1 MSTSAE
7 RSIRRK
13 QFLAIGLVLGTV
25 CIGTLLL
32 TKNAEDKQVRAA
44 GPAPAKTKEISLGLT
59 ESAKVAER
67 TAEAIRYEQLQKRIQ
82 QLEENNR
89 QLQTQQR
96 DYNDAVR
103 RSPVAPPSQDDP
115 ARKAVVEPPPE
126 PPPAP
131 VKPGAGLSLTGL
143 GPPPPDAAFK
153 AGGVRKDGAPVQ
165 APTVRSLDLT
175 AAPAV
180 VNTPGAR
187 PAPRIETA
195 RAPQE
200 NFIADDPLS
209 TNRAAG
215 RSYET
220 FIPPGTFCKVSTLVG
235 MEAPTGGQAQTN
247 PVPAQF
253 EILED
258 CTLPNGRRA
267 PLRGCFVTAHGFG
280 DLSSER
286 AYIRLDRLSCID
298 DDNNAVDIAVRGYVV
313 GEDGKPG
320 MSGTIV
326 NKQGTAIAN
335 SIWAALASGT
345 GRALKSAGTVQTINP
360 LGGVTETTSDGFRA
374 GLGDGLAKGFDAISA
389 YYLKVAEKLFPTVSI
404 SSMRTVEISFNRG
417 FVFERRTST
426 ATNRE

>member
-1 MSTSAE
+1 MTTVRE
-7 RSIRRK
+7 RSIRKK
-13 QFLAIGLVLGTV
+13 QYLAVAGVLAAIS
-25 CIGTLLL
+25 IGTLVL
-32 TKNAEDKQVRAA
+32 TKSAEDKRVQET
-44 GPAPAKTKEISLGLT
+44 GPAPAKTRDISLGLGK
-59 ESAKVAER
+59 SAEVADR
-67 TAEAIRYEQLQKRIQ
+67 TADAIRYQEMLKRVQ
-82 QLEENNR
+82 QLEDANKA
-89 QLQTQQR
+89 LIASQR
-96 DYNDAVR
+96 DFNDVMR
-103 RSPVAPPSQDDP
+103 RSGGAVAPPMLDG
-115 ARKAVVEPPPE
+115 AAGRRFGVEPPPE

-131 VKPGAGLSLTGL
+131 VKPGTGMNPTGL
-143 GPPPPDAAFK
+143 GLPPPDAAFRPGTR
-153 AGGVRKDGAPVQ
+153 APSDAAPVQ
-165 APTVRSLDLT
+165 SMRSVDLT

-180 VNTPGAR
+180 VSSPGAA

-209 TNRAAG
+209 LNRAAG

-253 EILED
+253 EVLED
-258 CTLPNGRRA
+258 CTLPNGRKA
-267 PLRGCFVTAHGFG
+267 PLKGCFVTANGYG

-298 DDNNAVDIAVRGYVV
+298 DDNNAVDIAVRGFVV

-335 SIWAALASGT
+335 SIYAALASGT
-345 GRALKSAGTVQTINP
+345 GRALRNSGTSQTLNP
-360 LGGVTETTSDGFRA
+360 LGGVTETTTDAFRA
-374 GLGDGLAKGFDAISA
+374 GMGEGVAKGFDAISA
-389 YYLKVAEKLFPTVSI
+389 YYLKVAEKLFPTVSVA
-404 SSMRTVEISFNRG
+404 SMRTVEVAFNRG

-426 ATNRE
+426 NRE